1 MKKRAALG
9 LCRPL
14 FLTIFTHPSDVKSHQ
29 DALRV
34 GAPPTASQPQS
45 FERALI

>member
-14 FLTIFTHPSDVKSHQ
+14 FLTIFTHLLDVKYHQ

-34 GAPPTASQPQS
+34 GAPPTAS
-45 FERALI
+45 